1 MRLVVLTG
9 RTVAFLVAPEG
20 AEQSELTASWQ
31 AVAEAGGTPRLV
43 STRPGRVQAF
53 RYLDRADTFPVDDVV
68 GVVRPSDYDALVLP
82 GGVANPDLLRLHRAA
97 VSFVHELSA
106 AGRPVAVICHG
117 AWTLIEADAVRGR
130 TLTSWP
136 SIRTDLVNAGAYWV
150 DEPVH
155 VCRDGPGV
163 LVSARRPADLPV
175 FTDTL
180 VTEFAHAPP
189 AGGPHPPWPVAH
201 EAAPSRHA
209 APEEVS
215 RGSGGPAPG

>member
-1 MRLVVLTG
+1 MPLVVLTG

-20 AEQSELTASWQ
+20 AEQVELTVPWQ

-53 RYLDRADTFPVDDVV
+53 RHLDRADTFPVDDVV
-68 GVVRPSDYDALVLP
+68 GVAHRDAYDALVLP
-82 GGVANPDLLRLHRAA
+82 GGVANPDALRLDRAA
-97 VSFVHELSA
+97 VAFVHELSA
-106 AGRPVAVICHG
+106 TGRPVAVICHG

-163 LVSARRPADLPV
+163 LVSSRRPRDLPS
-175 FTDTL
+175 FTEAL
-180 VTEFAHAPP
+180 VTEFAHTRP
-189 AGGPHPPWPVAH
+189 AEHPHPPWPVAH
-201 EAAPSRHA
+201 EAAPSRHTTA
-209 APEEVS
+209 E
-215 RGSGGPAPG
+215 

>member
-1 MRLVVLTG
+1 MALTALTG

-20 AEQSELTASWQ
+20 VEQAELTSPWQ

-43 STRPGRVQAF
+43 STRPGHVQAF
-53 RYLDRADTFPVDDVV
+53 RHLDRADTFPVDDVV
-68 GVVRPSDYDALVLP
+68 GEADPAAYDALVLP
-82 GGVANPDLLRLHRAA
+82 GGVANPDRLRLDRAA
-97 VSFVHELSA
+97 VAFVHELSA

-136 SIRTDLVNAGAYWV
+136 SLRTDLVNAGAYWV

-163 LVSARRPADLPV
+163 LVSSRKPADLPL
-175 FTDTL
+175 FEESL
-180 VTEFAHAPP
+180 VTEFAHAGP
-189 AGGPHPPWPVAH
+189 ARAAKGRHPPWPLAH
-201 EAAPSRHA
+201 EPEPSRHTSTGHTGHT
-209 APEEVS
+209 P
-215 RGSGGPAPG
+215 